1 MMAQMLAPGAV
12 LILWSLVMLVWMGAT
27 RLPAMRK
34 MGGLGQAKPGGRGQD
49 LEGVLDDR
57 INWKAHN
64 YAHLMEQP
72 TLFYAALIIIALMG
86 ANEWD
91 VALAWIYVVLR
102 IVHSIWQSTVNRV
115 PVRFTLFA
123 LSSFA
128 LIYLAVRAV
137 ALTLFFNPGIAP
149 I

>member
-72 TLFYAALIIIALMG
+72 TLFYAICLALALLGAGNGMNATIAWAYVGLRVLHSIVQATFNKVSVRFALFVLSTLALI
-86 ANEWD
+86 
-91 VALAWIYVVLR
+91 
-102 IVHSIWQSTVNRV
+102 
-115 PVRFTLFA
+115 
-123 LSSFA
+123 
-128 LIYLAVRAV
+128 
-137 ALTLFFNPGIAP
+137 ALTLHAGIALLHQA
-149 I
+149 